1 MKKVKKLLS
10 AYTSTIKMGESD
22 PIDIE
27 KIKSELSNISKSNR
41 VYFNICVG
49 MYLILFFISVTII
62 LTNLPN
68 IKLLTGLI
76 GVLGISVAGIIKQM
90 ISLWREKSHVD
101 LLYILTG
108 TLKADVIKSVFQIL
122 AKRL

>member
-27 KIKSELSNISKSNR
+27 KIQSELSNISKSNR